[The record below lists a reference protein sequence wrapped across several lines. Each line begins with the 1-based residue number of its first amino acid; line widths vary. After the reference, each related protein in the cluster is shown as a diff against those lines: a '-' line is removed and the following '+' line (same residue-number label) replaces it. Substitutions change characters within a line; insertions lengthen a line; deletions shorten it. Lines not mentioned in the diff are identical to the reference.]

1 MQGGPQPPF
10 VQEGISYV
18 MTYISEEAALV
29 APSLSL
35 VELMKTALVEPR
47 FVVQR
52 LEDGPRISLHSSS
65 DCNVSFLTLRFPLLS
80 S

>member
-1 MQGGPQPPF
+1 MQGGPQPLF

-18 MTYISEEAALV
+18 MTYISEEAALA

-35 VELMKTALVEPR
+35 VELMTTALVDHCHPT
-47 FVVQR
+47 Q

-65 DCNVSFLTLRFPLLS
+65 DCNVSLLILRFLLLS